1 MNKNRICSEVRMTA
15 VDSQTESF
23 HNLESTVAEIKQ
35 KCEKVCDTS
44 LESDIKGKYYNQ
56 LWKNIDCQAMFKH
69 AIFDRASPFCKPL
82 SENLLPQF
90 VKDEFTYQKKIQMKK
105 LYADNFKGTYFNNMH
120 SCEYFR

>member
-1 MNKNRICSEVRMTA
+1 MNKNRICSEARMTA

-56 LWKNIDCQAMFKH
+56 LWKNIDCQAMFKYS
-69 AIFDRASPFCKPL
+69 IFDGKSHFRKPP
-82 SENLLPQF
+82 SENLLPQS
-90 VKDEFTYQKKIQMKK
+90 VKDEFTYQRKLQMEE
-105 LYADNFKGTYFNNMH
+105 LYADNTKGI
-120 SCEYFR
+120 EL